1 MDDRVALKN
10 LRGSMDMFYSMPE
23 DELRSICRINIEAFE
38 KWARTVIHYEL
49 TNNLGEN
56 YFDMELTPGVP
67 VVKKSIREKSSNM
80 MQHHPK
86 RFSRKIDTLFLEEII
101 YLLCKDDLYKR
112 FFKNFLDL
120 IYPDGN
126 AEARTFLNRLIPI
139 RNCLS
144 HSNPISIRDAE
155 RCICYTNDFI
165 AGVKQYFYEKGKGRV
180 FNTPNAIKLNDSLGN
195 EFQLNKDT
203 SFESIYINKVGTNQ
217 LYQFYIGEKYSVWLT
232 LDPSFEPEQYTFD
245 WHIECGRH
253 LGSSSRLDI
262 EIAEDMIRERC
273 PIYCTIKSAKSWH
286 RYRGY
291 DQQFAIVFQVLP
303 PEE

>member
-1 MDDRVALKN
+1 MLYSFSEEEIRSLCRV
-10 LRGSMDMFYSMPE
+10 
-23 DELRSICRINIEAFE
+23 NIEAFE
-38 KWARTVIHYEL
+38 KWARTIIDSEL
-49 TNNLGEN
+49 TKNLGVN
-56 YFDMELTPGVP
+56 YFDLELAPNVP
-67 VVKKSIREKSSNM
+67 VVKKSIRDKTAQMMRSNP
-80 MQHHPK
+80 Q
-86 RFSRKIDTLFLEEII
+86 RFHRKIDTLFLDEII
-101 YLLCKDDLYKR
+101 YLLCRNDLYKR
-112 FFKNFLDL
+112 FFKDFLDL

-126 AEARTFLNRLIPI
+126 AEARTYLNRLVPI

-165 AGVKQYFYEKGKGRV
+165 DGVKQYFYDKGEERV
-180 FNTPNAIKLNDSLGN
+180 FNTPNSIKLNDSLGN

-203 SFESIYINKVGTNQ
+203 MFESICINRTGTTQ
-217 LYQFYIGEKYSVWLT
+217 LHQFHLGERYSAWLT
-232 LDPSFEPEQYTFD
+232 LDPSFTPEQYTIE

-253 LGSSSRLDI
+253 LGNDSRLDI

-273 PIYCTIKSAKSWH
+273 PIYCTIKSTKSWH

>member
-1 MDDRVALKN
+1 MLYSFSEEEIRSLCRV
-10 LRGSMDMFYSMPE
+10 
-23 DELRSICRINIEAFE
+23 NIEAFE
-38 KWARTVIHYEL
+38 KWARTIIDSEL
-49 TNNLGEN
+49 TKNLGVN
-56 YFDMELTPGVP
+56 YFDLELAPNVP
-67 VVKKSIREKSSNM
+67 VVKKSIRDKTAQMMRSNP
-80 MQHHPK
+80 Q
-86 RFSRKIDTLFLEEII
+86 RFHRKIDTLFLDEII
-101 YLLCKDDLYKR
+101 YLLCRNDLYKR
-112 FFKNFLDL
+112 FFKDFLDL

-126 AEARTFLNRLIPI
+126 AEARTYLNRLVPI

-165 AGVKQYFYEKGKGRV
+165 DGVKQYFYDKGEERV

-203 SFESIYINKVGTNQ
+203 MFESICINRTGTTQ
-217 LYQFYIGEKYSVWLT
+217 LHQFHLGERYSAWLT
-232 LDPSFEPEQYTFD
+232 LDPSFTPEQYTIE

-253 LGSSSRLDI
+253 LGNDSRLDI
-262 EIAEDMIRERC
+262 EIADDMIRERC
-273 PIYCTIKSAKSWH
+273 PIYCTIKSTKSWH

>member
-1 MDDRVALKN
+1 MLYSFSEEEIRSLCRV
-10 LRGSMDMFYSMPE
+10 
-23 DELRSICRINIEAFE
+23 NIEAFE
-38 KWARTVIHYEL
+38 KWARTIIDSEL
-49 TNNLGEN
+49 TKNLGVN
-56 YFDMELTPGVP
+56 YFDLELAPNVP
-67 VVKKSIREKSSNM
+67 VVKKSIRDKTAQMMRSNP
-80 MQHHPK
+80 Q
-86 RFSRKIDTLFLEEII
+86 RFHRKIGTLFLDEII
-101 YLLCKDDLYKR
+101 YLLCRNDLYKR
-112 FFKNFLDL
+112 FFKDFLDL

-126 AEARTFLNRLIPI
+126 AESRTYLNRLVPI

-165 AGVKQYFYEKGKGRV
+165 DGVKQYFYDKGEERV

-203 SFESIYINKVGTNQ
+203 MFESICINRTGTTQ
-217 LYQFYIGEKYSVWLT
+217 LHQFHLGERYSAWLT
-232 LDPSFEPEQYTFD
+232 LDPSFTPEQYTIE

-253 LGSSSRLDI
+253 LGNDSRLDI

-273 PIYCTIKSAKSWH
+273 PIYCTIKSTKSWH

>member
-1 MDDRVALKN
+1 MCGTML
-10 LRGSMDMFYSMPE
+10 YSFSE
-23 DELRSICRINIEAFE
+23 EELRSLCRVNIEAFE
-38 KWARTVIHYEL
+38 KWARTVIDSEL
-49 TNNLGEN
+49 TKNLGVN
-56 YFDMELTPGVP
+56 YFDLEVAPNVP
-67 VVKKSIREKSSNM
+67 VVKKSIRDKTAQMMRSNP
-80 MQHHPK
+80 Q
-86 RFSRKIDTLFLEEII
+86 RFHRKIDTLFLDEII
-101 YLLCKDDLYKR
+101 YLLCRNDLYKK
-112 FFKNFLDL
+112 FFKDFLDL

-126 AEARTFLNRLIPI
+126 AEARTYLNRLVPI

-165 AGVKQYFYEKGKGRV
+165 DGVKQYFYDKGEERV

-203 SFESIYINKVGTNQ
+203 MFESICINRAGTAQ
-217 LYQFYIGEKYSVWLT
+217 LHQFNLGERYSAWLT
-232 LDPSFEPEQYTFD
+232 LDPSFTPEQYTIE

-253 LGSSSRLDI
+253 LGNGSRLDI
-262 EIAEDMIRERC
+262 EISEDMIRERC
-273 PIYCTIKSAKSWH
+273 PIYCTIKSTKSWH

>member
-1 MDDRVALKN
+1 MLYSFSEEEIRSLCRV
-10 LRGSMDMFYSMPE
+10 
-23 DELRSICRINIEAFE
+23 NIEAFE
-38 KWARTVIHYEL
+38 KWARTIIDSEL
-49 TNNLGEN
+49 TKNLGVN
-56 YFDMELTPGVP
+56 YFDLELAPNVP
-67 VVKKSIREKSSNM
+67 VVKKSIRDKTAQMMRSNP
-80 MQHHPK
+80 Q
-86 RFSRKIDTLFLEEII
+86 RFHRKIDTLFLDEII
-101 YLLCKDDLYKR
+101 YLLCRNDLYKR
-112 FFKNFLDL
+112 FFKDFLDL

-126 AEARTFLNRLIPI
+126 AEARTYLNRLVPI

-165 AGVKQYFYEKGKGRV
+165 DGVKQYFYDKGEERV

-203 SFESIYINKVGTNQ
+203 MFESICINRTGTTQ
-217 LYQFYIGEKYSVWLT
+217 LHQSHLGERYSAWLT
-232 LDPSFEPEQYTFD
+232 LDPSFTPEQYTIE

-253 LGSSSRLDI
+253 LGNDSRLDI

-273 PIYCTIKSAKSWH
+273 PIYCTIKSTKSWH

>member
-1 MDDRVALKN
+1 MLYSFSEEEIRSLCRV
-10 LRGSMDMFYSMPE
+10 
-23 DELRSICRINIEAFE
+23 NIEAFE
-38 KWARTVIHYEL
+38 KWARTIIDSEL
-49 TNNLGEN
+49 TKNLGVN
-56 YFDMELTPGVP
+56 YFDLELAPNVP
-67 VVKKSIREKSSNM
+67 VVKKSIRDKTAQMMRSNP
-80 MQHHPK
+80 Q
-86 RFSRKIDTLFLEEII
+86 RFHRKIDTLFLDEII
-101 YLLCKDDLYKR
+101 YLLCRNDLYKR
-112 FFKNFLDL
+112 FFKDFLDL

-126 AEARTFLNRLIPI
+126 AEARTYLNRLVPI

-165 AGVKQYFYEKGKGRV
+165 DGVKQYFYDKGEERV

-203 SFESIYINKVGTNQ
+203 MFESICINRTGTTQ
-217 LYQFYIGEKYSVWLT
+217 LHQFHLGERYSAWLT
-232 LDPSFEPEQYTFD
+232 LDPSFTPEQYTIE

-253 LGSSSRLDI
+253 LGNDSRLHI

-273 PIYCTIKSAKSWH
+273 PIYCTIKSTKSWH

>member
-1 MDDRVALKN
+1 MLYSFSEEEIRSLCRV
-10 LRGSMDMFYSMPE
+10 
-23 DELRSICRINIEAFE
+23 NIEAFE
-38 KWARTVIHYEL
+38 KWARTIIDSEL
-49 TNNLGEN
+49 TKNLGVN
-56 YFDMELTPGVP
+56 YLDLELAPNVP
-67 VVKKSIREKSSNM
+67 VVKKSIRDKTAQMMRSNP
-80 MQHHPK
+80 Q
-86 RFSRKIDTLFLEEII
+86 RFHRKIDTLFLDEII
-101 YLLCKDDLYKR
+101 YLLCRNDLYKR
-112 FFKNFLDL
+112 FFKDFLDL

-126 AEARTFLNRLIPI
+126 AEARTYLNRLVPI

-165 AGVKQYFYEKGKGRV
+165 DGVKQYFYDKGEERV

-203 SFESIYINKVGTNQ
+203 MFESICINRTGTTQ
-217 LYQFYIGEKYSVWLT
+217 LHQFHLGERYSAWLT
-232 LDPSFEPEQYTFD
+232 LDPSFTPEQYTIE

-253 LGSSSRLDI
+253 LGNDSRLDI

-273 PIYCTIKSAKSWH
+273 PIYCTIKSTKSWH

>member
-1 MDDRVALKN
+1 MLYSFSEEEIRSLCRV
-10 LRGSMDMFYSMPE
+10 
-23 DELRSICRINIEAFE
+23 NIEAFE
-38 KWARTVIHYEL
+38 KWARTIIDSEL
-49 TNNLGEN
+49 TKNLGVN
-56 YFDMELTPGVP
+56 YFDLELAPNVP
-67 VVKKSIREKSSNM
+67 VVKKSIRDKTAQMMRSNP
-80 MQHHPK
+80 Q
-86 RFSRKIDTLFLEEII
+86 RFHRKIDTLFLDEII
-101 YLLCKDDLYKR
+101 YLLCRNDLYKR
-112 FFKNFLDL
+112 FFKDFLDL

-126 AEARTFLNRLIPI
+126 AEARTYLNRLVPI

-165 AGVKQYFYEKGKGRV
+165 DGVKQYFYDKGEERV

-203 SFESIYINKVGTNQ
+203 MFESICINRTGTTQ
-217 LYQFYIGEKYSVWLT
+217 LHQFHLGERYSAWLT
-232 LDPSFEPEQYTFD
+232 LDPSFTPEQYTIE

-253 LGSSSRLDI
+253 LGNDSRLYI

-273 PIYCTIKSAKSWH
+273 PIYCTIKSTKSWH

>member
-1 MDDRVALKN
+1 MLYSFSEEEIRSLCRV
-10 LRGSMDMFYSMPE
+10 
-23 DELRSICRINIEAFE
+23 NIEAFE
-38 KWARTVIHYEL
+38 KWARTIIDSEL
-49 TNNLGEN
+49 TKNLGVN
-56 YFDMELTPGVP
+56 YFDLELAPNVP
-67 VVKKSIREKSSNM
+67 VVKKSIRDKTAQMMRSNP
-80 MQHHPK
+80 Q
-86 RFSRKIDTLFLEEII
+86 RFHRKIDTLFLDEII
-101 YLLCKDDLYKR
+101 YLLCRNDLYKR
-112 FFKNFLDL
+112 FFKDFLDL

-126 AEARTFLNRLIPI
+126 AEARTYLNRLVPI

-165 AGVKQYFYEKGKGRV
+165 DGVKQYFYDKGEERV
-180 FNTPNAIKLNDSLGN
+180 FNTPNAIKPNDSLGN

-203 SFESIYINKVGTNQ
+203 MFESICINRTGTTQ
-217 LYQFYIGEKYSVWLT
+217 LHQFHLGERYSAWLT
-232 LDPSFEPEQYTFD
+232 LDPSFTPEQYTIE

-253 LGSSSRLDI
+253 LGNDSRLDI

-273 PIYCTIKSAKSWH
+273 PIYCTIKSTKSWH

>member
-1 MDDRVALKN
+1 MLYSFSEEEIRSLCRV
-10 LRGSMDMFYSMPE
+10 
-23 DELRSICRINIEAFE
+23 NIEAFE
-38 KWARTVIHYEL
+38 KWARTIIDSEL
-49 TNNLGEN
+49 TKNLGVN
-56 YFDMELTPGVP
+56 YFDLELAPNVP
-67 VVKKSIREKSSNM
+67 VVKKSIRDKTAQMMRSNP
-80 MQHHPK
+80 Q
-86 RFSRKIDTLFLEEII
+86 RFHRKIDTLFLDEII
-101 YLLCKDDLYKR
+101 YLLCRNDLYKR
-112 FFKNFLDL
+112 FFKDFLDL

-126 AEARTFLNRLIPI
+126 AEARTYLNRLVPI

-165 AGVKQYFYEKGKGRV
+165 DGVKQYFYDKGEESV

-203 SFESIYINKVGTNQ
+203 MFESICINRTGTTQ
-217 LYQFYIGEKYSVWLT
+217 LHQFHLGERYSAWLT
-232 LDPSFEPEQYTFD
+232 LDPSFTPEQYTIE

-253 LGSSSRLDI
+253 LGNDSRLDI

-273 PIYCTIKSAKSWH
+273 PIYCTIKSTKSWH

>member
-1 MDDRVALKN
+1 MLYSFSEEEIRSLCRV
-10 LRGSMDMFYSMPE
+10 
-23 DELRSICRINIEAFE
+23 NIEAFE
-38 KWARTVIHYEL
+38 KWARTIIDSEL
-49 TNNLGEN
+49 TKNLGVN
-56 YFDMELTPGVP
+56 YFDLELAPNVP
-67 VVKKSIREKSSNM
+67 VVKKSIRDKTAQMMISNP
-80 MQHHPK
+80 Q
-86 RFSRKIDTLFLEEII
+86 RFHRKIDTLFLDEII
-101 YLLCKDDLYKR
+101 YLLCRNDLYKR
-112 FFKNFLDL
+112 FFKDFLDL

-126 AEARTFLNRLIPI
+126 AEARTYLNQLVPI

-165 AGVKQYFYEKGKGRV
+165 DGVKQYFYDKGEERV

-203 SFESIYINKVGTNQ
+203 MFESICINRTGTTQ
-217 LYQFYIGEKYSVWLT
+217 LHQFHLGERYSAWLT
-232 LDPSFEPEQYTFD
+232 LDPSFTPEQYTIE

-253 LGSSSRLDI
+253 LGNDSRLDI

-273 PIYCTIKSAKSWH
+273 PIYCTIKSTKSWH

>member
-1 MDDRVALKN
+1 MLYSFSEEEIRSLCRV
-10 LRGSMDMFYSMPE
+10 
-23 DELRSICRINIEAFE
+23 NIEAFE
-38 KWARTVIHYEL
+38 KWARTIIDSEL
-49 TNNLGEN
+49 TKNLGVN
-56 YFDMELTPGVP
+56 YFDLELAPNVP
-67 VVKKSIREKSSNM
+67 MVKKSIRDKTAQMMRSNP
-80 MQHHPK
+80 Q
-86 RFSRKIDTLFLEEII
+86 RFHRKIDTLFLDEII
-101 YLLCKDDLYKR
+101 YLLCRNDLYKR
-112 FFKNFLDL
+112 FFKDFLDL

-126 AEARTFLNRLIPI
+126 AEARTYLNRLVPI

-165 AGVKQYFYEKGKGRV
+165 DGVKQYFYDKGEERV

-203 SFESIYINKVGTNQ
+203 MFESICINRTGTTQ
-217 LYQFYIGEKYSVWLT
+217 LHQFHLGERYSAWLT
-232 LDPSFEPEQYTFD
+232 LDPSFTPEQYTIE

-253 LGSSSRLDI
+253 LGNDSRLDI

-273 PIYCTIKSAKSWH
+273 PIYCTIKSTKSWH

>member
-1 MDDRVALKN
+1 MLYSFSEEEIRSLCRV
-10 LRGSMDMFYSMPE
+10 
-23 DELRSICRINIEAFE
+23 NIEAFE
-38 KWARTVIHYEL
+38 KWARTIIDSEL
-49 TNNLGEN
+49 TKNLGVN
-56 YFDMELTPGVP
+56 YFDLELAPNVP
-67 VVKKSIREKSSNM
+67 VVKKSLRDKTAQMMRSNP
-80 MQHHPK
+80 Q
-86 RFSRKIDTLFLEEII
+86 RFHRKIDTLFLDEII
-101 YLLCKDDLYKR
+101 YLLCRNDLYKR
-112 FFKNFLDL
+112 FFKDFLDL

-126 AEARTFLNRLIPI
+126 AEARTYLNRLVPI

-165 AGVKQYFYEKGKGRV
+165 DGVKQYFYDKGEERV

-203 SFESIYINKVGTNQ
+203 MFESICINRTGTTQ
-217 LYQFYIGEKYSVWLT
+217 LHQFHLGERYSAWLT
-232 LDPSFEPEQYTFD
+232 LDPSFTPEQYTIE

-253 LGSSSRLDI
+253 LGNDSRLDI

-273 PIYCTIKSAKSWH
+273 PIYCTIKSTKSWH

>member
-1 MDDRVALKN
+1 MLYSFSEEEIRSLCRV
-10 LRGSMDMFYSMPE
+10 
-23 DELRSICRINIEAFE
+23 NIEAFE
-38 KWARTVIHYEL
+38 KWARTIIDSEL
-49 TNNLGEN
+49 TKNLGVN
-56 YFDMELTPGVP
+56 YFDLELAQNVP
-67 VVKKSIREKSSNM
+67 VVKKSIRDKTAQMMRSNP
-80 MQHHPK
+80 Q
-86 RFSRKIDTLFLEEII
+86 RFHRKIDTLFLDEII
-101 YLLCKDDLYKR
+101 YLLCRNDLYKR
-112 FFKNFLDL
+112 FFKDFLDL

-126 AEARTFLNRLIPI
+126 AEARTYLNRLVPI

-165 AGVKQYFYEKGKGRV
+165 DGVKQYFYDKGEERV

-203 SFESIYINKVGTNQ
+203 MFESICINRTGTTQ
-217 LYQFYIGEKYSVWLT
+217 LHQFHLGERYSAWLT
-232 LDPSFEPEQYTFD
+232 LDPSFTPEQYTIE

-253 LGSSSRLDI
+253 LGNDSRLDI

-273 PIYCTIKSAKSWH
+273 PIYCTIKSTKSWH

>member
-1 MDDRVALKN
+1 MLYSFSEEEIRSLCRV
-10 LRGSMDMFYSMPE
+10 
-23 DELRSICRINIEAFE
+23 NIEAFE
-38 KWARTVIHYEL
+38 KWARTIIDSEL
-49 TNNLGEN
+49 TKNLGVN
-56 YFDMELTPGVP
+56 YFDLELAPNVP
-67 VVKKSIREKSSNM
+67 VVKKSIRDKTAQMMRSNP
-80 MQHHPK
+80 Q
-86 RFSRKIDTLFLEEII
+86 RFHRKIDTLFLDEII
-101 YLLCKDDLYKR
+101 YLLCRNDLYKR
-112 FFKNFLDL
+112 FFKDFLDL

-126 AEARTFLNRLIPI
+126 AETRTYLNRLVPI

-165 AGVKQYFYEKGKGRV
+165 DGVKQYFYDKGEERV

-203 SFESIYINKVGTNQ
+203 MFESICINRTGTTQ
-217 LYQFYIGEKYSVWLT
+217 LHQFHLGERYSAWLT
-232 LDPSFEPEQYTFD
+232 LDPSFTPEQYTIE

-253 LGSSSRLDI
+253 LGNDSRLDI

-273 PIYCTIKSAKSWH
+273 PIYCTIKSTKSWH

>member
-1 MDDRVALKN
+1 
-10 LRGSMDMFYSMPE
+10 MFYSFSE
-23 DELRSICRINIEAFE
+23 EELRSVCRVNIEAFE
-38 KWARTVIHYEL
+38 KWARTIIDSEL
-49 TNNLGEN
+49 TKNLGEN
-56 YFDMELTPGVP
+56 YFDIELTPGVP
-67 VVKKSIREKSSNM
+67 VVKKSIRDKTAQMMRSNP
-80 MQHHPK
+80 Q
-86 RFSRKIDTLFLEEII
+86 RFHRKIDTLFLDEII
-101 YLLCKDDLYKR
+101 YLLCKNDLYKR
-112 FFKNFLDL
+112 FFKDFLDL

-126 AEARTFLNRLIPI
+126 SEARTYLNRLVPI

-144 HSNPISIRDAE
+144 HSNPISMRDAE

-165 AGVKQYFYEKGKGRV
+165 DGVKQYFYDKGEERV

-203 SFESIYINKVGTNQ
+203 MFETIVINRAGTTQ
-217 LYQFYIGEKYSVWLT
+217 LHQFNLGERYSAWLT
-232 LDPSFEPEQYTFD
+232 LDPSFAPDQYTID

-253 LGSSSRLDI
+253 LGSDSRLDI

-273 PIYCTIKSAKSWH
+273 PIYCTIKSTKSWH

-303 PEE
+303 PDV

>member
-1 MDDRVALKN
+1 MLYSFSEEEIRSLCRV
-10 LRGSMDMFYSMPE
+10 
-23 DELRSICRINIEAFE
+23 NIEAFE
-38 KWARTVIHYEL
+38 KWARTIIDSEL
-49 TNNLGEN
+49 TKNLGVN
-56 YFDMELTPGVP
+56 YFDLELVPNVP
-67 VVKKSIREKSSNM
+67 VVKKSIRDKTAQMMRSNP
-80 MQHHPK
+80 Q
-86 RFSRKIDTLFLEEII
+86 RFHRKIDTLFLDEII
-101 YLLCKDDLYKR
+101 YLLCRNDLYKR
-112 FFKNFLDL
+112 FFKDFLDL

-126 AEARTFLNRLIPI
+126 AEARTYLNRLVPI

-165 AGVKQYFYEKGKGRV
+165 DGVKQYFYDKGEERV

-203 SFESIYINKVGTNQ
+203 MFESICINRTGTTQ
-217 LYQFYIGEKYSVWLT
+217 LHQFHLGERYSAWLT
-232 LDPSFEPEQYTFD
+232 LDPSFTPEQYTIE

-253 LGSSSRLDI
+253 LGNDSRLDI

-273 PIYCTIKSAKSWH
+273 PIYCTIKSTKSWH

>member
-1 MDDRVALKN
+1 MLYSFSEEEIRSLCRV
-10 LRGSMDMFYSMPE
+10 
-23 DELRSICRINIEAFE
+23 NIEAFE
-38 KWARTVIHYEL
+38 KWARTIIDSEL
-49 TNNLGEN
+49 TKNLGVN
-56 YFDMELTPGVP
+56 YFDLELAPNVP
-67 VVKKSIREKSSNM
+67 VVKKSIRDKTAQMMRSNP
-80 MQHHPK
+80 Q
-86 RFSRKIDTLFLEEII
+86 RFHRKIDALFLDEII
-101 YLLCKDDLYKR
+101 YLLCRNDLYKR
-112 FFKNFLDL
+112 FFKDFLDL

-126 AEARTFLNRLIPI
+126 AEARTYLNRLVPI

-165 AGVKQYFYEKGKGRV
+165 DGVKQYFYDKGEERV

-203 SFESIYINKVGTNQ
+203 MFESICINRTGTTQ
-217 LYQFYIGEKYSVWLT
+217 LHQFHLGERYSAWLT
-232 LDPSFEPEQYTFD
+232 LDPSFTPEQYTIE

-253 LGSSSRLDI
+253 LGNDSRLDI

-273 PIYCTIKSAKSWH
+273 PIYCTIKSTKSWH

-303 PEE
+303 LEE

>member
-1 MDDRVALKN
+1 MLYSFSEEEIRSLCRV
-10 LRGSMDMFYSMPE
+10 
-23 DELRSICRINIEAFE
+23 NIEAFE
-38 KWARTVIHYEL
+38 KWARTIIDSEL
-49 TNNLGEN
+49 TKNLGVN
-56 YFDMELTPGVP
+56 YFDLELAPNVP
-67 VVKKSIREKSSNM
+67 VVKKSIRDKTAQMMRSNP
-80 MQHHPK
+80 Q
-86 RFSRKIDTLFLEEII
+86 RFHRKIDTLFLDEII
-101 YLLCKDDLYKR
+101 YLLCRNDLYKR
-112 FFKNFLDL
+112 FFKDFLDL

-126 AEARTFLNRLIPI
+126 AEARTYLNRLVPI

-165 AGVKQYFYEKGKGRV
+165 DGVKQYFYDKGEERV
-180 FNTPNAIKLNDSLGN
+180 FNTPNALKLNDSLGN
-195 EFQLNKDT
+195 EFHLNKDT
-203 SFESIYINKVGTNQ
+203 MFESICINRAGTTQ
-217 LYQFYIGEKYSVWLT
+217 LHQFHLGERYSAWLT
-232 LDPSFEPEQYTFD
+232 LDPSFTPEQYTIE

-253 LGSSSRLDI
+253 LGNDSRLDI

-273 PIYCTIKSAKSWH
+273 PIYCTIKSTKSWH

>member
-1 MDDRVALKN
+1 MLYSFSEEEIRSLCRV
-10 LRGSMDMFYSMPE
+10 
-23 DELRSICRINIEAFE
+23 NIEAFE
-38 KWARTVIHYEL
+38 KWARTIIDSEL
-49 TNNLGEN
+49 TKNLGVN
-56 YFDMELTPGVP
+56 YFDLELAPNVP
-67 VVKKSIREKSSNM
+67 VVKKSIRDKTAQMMRSNP
-80 MQHHPK
+80 Q
-86 RFSRKIDTLFLEEII
+86 RFHRKIDTLFLDEII
-101 YLLCKDDLYKR
+101 YLLCRNDLYKI
-112 FFKNFLDL
+112 FFKDFLDL

-126 AEARTFLNRLIPI
+126 AEARTYLNRLVPI

-165 AGVKQYFYEKGKGRV
+165 DGVKQYFYDKGEERV

-203 SFESIYINKVGTNQ
+203 MFESICINRTGTTQ
-217 LYQFYIGEKYSVWLT
+217 LHQFHLGERYSAWLT
-232 LDPSFEPEQYTFD
+232 LDPSFTPEQYTIE

-253 LGSSSRLDI
+253 LGNDSRLDI

-273 PIYCTIKSAKSWH
+273 PIYCTIKSTKSWH

>member
-1 MDDRVALKN
+1 MLYSFSEEEIRSLCRV
-10 LRGSMDMFYSMPE
+10 
-23 DELRSICRINIEAFE
+23 NIEAFE
-38 KWARTVIHYEL
+38 KWARTIIDSEL
-49 TNNLGEN
+49 TKNLGVN
-56 YFDMELTPGVP
+56 YFDLELAPNVP
-67 VVKKSIREKSSNM
+67 VVKKSIRDKTAQMMISNP
-80 MQHHPK
+80 Q
-86 RFSRKIDTLFLEEII
+86 RFHRKIDTLFLDEII
-101 YLLCKDDLYKR
+101 YLLCRNNLYKR
-112 FFKNFLDL
+112 FFKDFLDL

-126 AEARTFLNRLIPI
+126 AEARTYLNRLVPI

-165 AGVKQYFYEKGKGRV
+165 DGVKQYFYDKGEERV

-203 SFESIYINKVGTNQ
+203 MFESICINRTGTTQ
-217 LYQFYIGEKYSVWLT
+217 LHQFHLGERYSAWLT
-232 LDPSFEPEQYTFD
+232 LDPSFTPEQYTIE

-253 LGSSSRLDI
+253 LGNDSRLDI

-273 PIYCTIKSAKSWH
+273 PIYCTIKSTKSWH

>member
-1 MDDRVALKN
+1 MLYSFSEEEIRSLCRV
-10 LRGSMDMFYSMPE
+10 
-23 DELRSICRINIEAFE
+23 NIEAFE
-38 KWARTVIHYEL
+38 KWARTIIDSEL
-49 TNNLGEN
+49 TKNLGVN
-56 YFDMELTPGVP
+56 YFDLELAPNVP
-67 VVKKSIREKSSNM
+67 VVKKSIRDKTAQMMISNP
-80 MQHHPK
+80 Q
-86 RFSRKIDTLFLEEII
+86 RFHRKIDTLFLDEII
-101 YLLCKDDLYKR
+101 YLLCRNDLYKR
-112 FFKNFLDL
+112 FFKDFLDL

-126 AEARTFLNRLIPI
+126 AEARTYLNRLVPI

-165 AGVKQYFYEKGKGRV
+165 DGVKQYFYDKGEERV

-203 SFESIYINKVGTNQ
+203 MFESICINRTGTTQ
-217 LYQFYIGEKYSVWLT
+217 LHQFHLGERYSAWLT
-232 LDPSFEPEQYTFD
+232 LDPSFTPEQYTIE

-253 LGSSSRLDI
+253 LGNDSRLDI
-262 EIAEDMIRERC
+262 EIAEDMMRERC
-273 PIYCTIKSAKSWH
+273 PIYCTIKSTKSWH

>member
-1 MDDRVALKN
+1 MLYSFSEEEIRSLCRV
-10 LRGSMDMFYSMPE
+10 
-23 DELRSICRINIEAFE
+23 NIEAFE
-38 KWARTVIHYEL
+38 KWARTIIDSEL
-49 TNNLGEN
+49 TKNLGVN
-56 YFDMELTPGVP
+56 YFDLELAPNVP
-67 VVKKSIREKSSNM
+67 VVKKSIRDKTAQMMISNP
-80 MQHHPK
+80 Q
-86 RFSRKIDTLFLEEII
+86 RFHRKIDTLFLDEII
-101 YLLCKDDLYKR
+101 YLLCRNDLYKR
-112 FFKNFLDL
+112 FFKDFLDL

-126 AEARTFLNRLIPI
+126 AEARTYLNRLVPI

-165 AGVKQYFYEKGKGRV
+165 DGVKQYFYDKGEERV

-203 SFESIYINKVGTNQ
+203 MFESICINRTGTTQ
-217 LYQFYIGEKYSVWLT
+217 LHQFHLGERYSAWLT
-232 LDPSFEPEQYTFD
+232 LDPSFTPEQYTIE

-253 LGSSSRLDI
+253 LGNDSRLDI

-273 PIYCTIKSAKSWH
+273 PIYCTIKSTKSWH

>member
-1 MDDRVALKN
+1 MLYSFSEEEIRSLCRV
-10 LRGSMDMFYSMPE
+10 
-23 DELRSICRINIEAFE
+23 NIEAFE
-38 KWARTVIHYEL
+38 KWARTIIDSEL
-49 TNNLGEN
+49 TKNLGVN
-56 YFDMELTPGVP
+56 YFDLELAPNVP
-67 VVKKSIREKSSNM
+67 VVKKSIRDKTAQMMRSNP
-80 MQHHPK
+80 Q
-86 RFSRKIDTLFLEEII
+86 RFHRKIDTLFLNEII
-101 YLLCKDDLYKR
+101 YLLCRNDLYKR
-112 FFKNFLDL
+112 FFKDFLDL

-126 AEARTFLNRLIPI
+126 AEARTYLNRLVPI

-165 AGVKQYFYEKGKGRV
+165 DGVKQYFYDKGEERV

-203 SFESIYINKVGTNQ
+203 MFESICINRTGTTQ
-217 LYQFYIGEKYSVWLT
+217 LHQFHLGERYSAWLT
-232 LDPSFEPEQYTFD
+232 LDPSFTPEQYTIE

-253 LGSSSRLDI
+253 LGNDSRLDI

-273 PIYCTIKSAKSWH
+273 PIYCTIKSTKSWH

>member
-1 MDDRVALKN
+1 MLYSFSEEEIRSLCRV
-10 LRGSMDMFYSMPE
+10 
-23 DELRSICRINIEAFE
+23 NIEAFE
-38 KWARTVIHYEL
+38 KWARTIIDSEL
-49 TNNLGEN
+49 TKNLGVN
-56 YFDMELTPGVP
+56 YFDLELASNVP
-67 VVKKSIREKSSNM
+67 VVKKSIRDKTAQMMRSNP
-80 MQHHPK
+80 Q
-86 RFSRKIDTLFLEEII
+86 RFHRKIDTLFLDEII
-101 YLLCKDDLYKR
+101 YLLCRNDLYKR
-112 FFKNFLDL
+112 FFKDFLDL

-126 AEARTFLNRLIPI
+126 AEARTYLNRLVPI

-165 AGVKQYFYEKGKGRV
+165 DGVKQYFYDKGEERV

-203 SFESIYINKVGTNQ
+203 MFESICINRTGTTQ
-217 LYQFYIGEKYSVWLT
+217 LHQFHLGERYSAWLT
-232 LDPSFEPEQYTFD
+232 LDPSFTPEQYTIE

-253 LGSSSRLDI
+253 LGNDSRLDI

-273 PIYCTIKSAKSWH
+273 PIYCTIKSTKSWH

>member
-1 MDDRVALKN
+1 MLYSFSEEEIRSLCRV
-10 LRGSMDMFYSMPE
+10 
-23 DELRSICRINIEAFE
+23 NIEAFE
-38 KWARTVIHYEL
+38 KWARTIINSEL
-49 TNNLGEN
+49 TKNLGVN
-56 YFDMELTPGVP
+56 YFDLELAPNVP
-67 VVKKSIREKSSNM
+67 VVKKSIRDKTAQMMRSNP
-80 MQHHPK
+80 Q
-86 RFSRKIDTLFLEEII
+86 RFHRKIDTLFLDEII
-101 YLLCKDDLYKR
+101 YLLCRNDLYKR
-112 FFKNFLDL
+112 FFKDFLDL

-126 AEARTFLNRLIPI
+126 AEARTYLNRLVPI

-165 AGVKQYFYEKGKGRV
+165 DGVKQYFYDKGEERV

-203 SFESIYINKVGTNQ
+203 MFESICINRTGTTQ
-217 LYQFYIGEKYSVWLT
+217 LHQFHLGERYSAWLT
-232 LDPSFEPEQYTFD
+232 LDPSFTPEQYTIE

-253 LGSSSRLDI
+253 LGNDSRLDI

-273 PIYCTIKSAKSWH
+273 PIYCTIKSTKSWH

>member
-1 MDDRVALKN
+1 MLYSFSEEEIRSLCRV
-10 LRGSMDMFYSMPE
+10 
-23 DELRSICRINIEAFE
+23 NIEAFE
-38 KWARTVIHYEL
+38 KWARTIIDSEL
-49 TNNLGEN
+49 TKNLGVN
-56 YFDMELTPGVP
+56 YFDLELAPNVP
-67 VVKKSIREKSSNM
+67 VVKKSIRDKTAQMMRSNP
-80 MQHHPK
+80 Q
-86 RFSRKIDTLFLEEII
+86 RFHRKIDTLFLDEII
-101 YLLCKDDLYKR
+101 YLLCRNDLYKR
-112 FFKNFLDL
+112 FFKDFLD
-120 IYPDGN
+120 IIDPDGN
-126 AEARTFLNRLIPI
+126 AEARTYLNRLVPI

-165 AGVKQYFYEKGKGRV
+165 DGVKQYFYDKGEERV

-203 SFESIYINKVGTNQ
+203 MFESICINRTGTTQ
-217 LYQFYIGEKYSVWLT
+217 LHQFHLGERYSAWLT
-232 LDPSFEPEQYTFD
+232 LDPSFTPEQYTIE

-253 LGSSSRLDI
+253 LGNDSRLDI

-273 PIYCTIKSAKSWH
+273 PIYCTIKSTKSWH